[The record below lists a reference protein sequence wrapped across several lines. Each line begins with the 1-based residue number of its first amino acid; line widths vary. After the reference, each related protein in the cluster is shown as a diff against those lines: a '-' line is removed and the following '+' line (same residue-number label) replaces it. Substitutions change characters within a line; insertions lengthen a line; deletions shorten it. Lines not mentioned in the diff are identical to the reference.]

1 MVWYQRRI
9 QLAPKARG
17 IHLVTQEILQQLPE
31 LQRLRVGMLH
41 LFLQHTSASLAL
53 NENADPAVR
62 TDLERFLRRLV
73 PEDERLYEHTVEG
86 PDDMTSHIKS
96 VLIGCSVLIPVVDG
110 RLGLGTWQGIYL
122 CEHRERA
129 RARTILAT
137 VWGEERA

>member
-17 IHLVTQEILQQLPE
+17 IHLVTQEILQHLPE
-31 LQRLRVGMLH
+31 LQRLRVGMVH